1 MKGKC
6 LKCVRFH
13 PKAVGN
19 CRMAVSAMNLEKK
32 YGYNISITKC
42 PEYVEPQEVFKEP
55 EPEHPMVW
63 TNEDCDCED
72 YTKYG
77 NCECEGD

>member
-19 CRMAVSAMNLEKK
+19 CKIAQSVRNLEKR
-32 YGYNISITKC
+32 YGFNLSVTKC
-42 PEYVEPQEVFKEP
+42 PEFLDPDLVFVEP
-55 EPEHPMVW
+55 EPEHPMAW
-63 TNEDCDCED
+63 TSEDCECED

-77 NCECEGD
+77 TCECGGD